1 MAVLAIGIWRDGYE
15 TGPGILEEAQKPRF
29 PHRFP
34 AGDAG
39 TGQRDRRGHAGD
51 AQPGRDVGGLA
62 GGAGPVCLQPLP
74 RDDDHR
80 HQHVRRPVLGE
91 KGCGYGG
98 AAPWDGAALHA
109 AGRAA
114 VYAGGGDCP
123 RGDHADF
130 HAGTGAGCRRG
141 GISAGGQPLLL
152 LLRHLPGLPL
162 RDEKLRPGGAELADQ
177 FGLRPPQHPI

>member
-1 MAVLAIGIWRDGYE
+1 MAIGIWRDGYE
-15 TGPGILEEAQKPRF
+15 TGPGILDEAQKPCF

-39 TGQRDRRGHAGD
+39 AGQRDRRGHAGD

-98 AAPWDGAALHA
+98 AVQTAGGNFRPALQQL
-109 AGRAA
+109 GRAA
-114 VYAGGGDCP
+114 
-123 RGDHADF
+123 
-130 HAGTGAGCRRG
+130 
-141 GISAGGQPLLL
+141 LLL
-152 LLRHLPGLPL
+152 LLRPAYFRRLRLLHQRQLQLYRRRPDHHWQPG
-162 RDEKLRPGGAELADQ
+162 DVRPVGHHRHR
-177 FGLRPPQHPI
+177 RPPH